1 MDKTRAKIKSLLKGW
16 DAADLAIL
24 GSVMVTFAP
33 TFYRLATIGWKSAD
47 YTHAYFILPISLF
60 LIWLNREKLVKSE
73 GCHLSGAVLFVSG
86 VLAYIYSAINAFMFL
101 EAASFILVLWGVFRM
116 RLTKES
122 FACLRFPLAYL
133 VFLIP
138 PPGIVIDSLTFP
150 LKKIASIGSHWVL
163 FLFHMPVELYGV
175 ILKVGGHELFIADAC
190 SGFRSVVTL
199 LALGAVYV
207 YFQDASNLKKWA
219 IFISVVP
226 IAIFANIFRICLT
239 GLIAYRW
246 GSEKAEGFFHE
257 FSGIVLFFI
266 TVLFLMLLTRILCKE
281 TARG

>member
-1 MDKTRAKIKSLLKGW
+1 MKKNQAVDIVIAG
-16 DAADLAIL
+16 AMA
-24 GSVMVTFAP
+24 VMFTP
-33 TFYRLATIGWKSAD
+33 TFYRLATLGWKSAD

-60 LIWLNREKLVKSE
+60 LIWLNREKLVKAE
-73 GCHLSGAVLFVSG
+73 GCHLSGAALFVSG

-101 EAASFILVLWGVFRM
+101 EAASFVLVMWGVFRA

-163 FLFHMPVELYGV
+163 SLFNMPVELYGV

-190 SGFRSVVTL
+190 SGFRSIVTL

-239 GLIAYRW
+239 GVIAHRW
-246 GSEKAEGFFHE
+246 GAEKAEGFFHE
-257 FSGIVLFFI
+257 FSGMVLFLI
-266 TVLFLMLLTRILCKE
+266 TVLCLMGLTGVVCRERK
-281 TARG
+281 T